1 MTRKDGGRGS
11 LDYTSEGLNETPPR
25 ASQDEPFDRND
36 GPPRRA
42 RPHITFSPSTNDVP
56 QSHHEPPPQQ
66 QPLSPTRRPRG
77 NSLRTQLFE
86 RHRQQQQQQVQQE
99 DVSQDTIT
107 NSSGD
112 FSWASEDDIKENPY
126 QLDDSYDEVTPQ
138 DSDKSID
145 GEYDRCWCCLQLLSA
160 GVFGLTA
167 RKCMGLHNRPSGGYY
182 LRLSNTTNA
191 DTEPLARTSSVG
203 SKRLSRMATQFSTT
217 PGNISE
223 RLPNY
228 ALENSKPNSFKDNLL
243 AWGPQRKVVKW
254 ATTVHDFVLGIQHLP
269 PSRAGRQLPLEVP
282 HGKRELL
289 DERRNK
295 KFINNEIKSSIYTP
309 WSFLPRQLYAQ
320 FSKLANLYFLAVS
333 IMQMIPS
340 WSTTGT
346 YTTIAPLMFFICVS
360 MAREGYDD
368 WRRHSQDKSE
378 NFRTAQVAER
388 RSKSTDGGHVADS
401 NSIGNMELES
411 MESVNISSSS
421 SSPIVYR
428 EEYWKNVQ
436 AGDILKL
443 KQNDW
448 VPADMIVLWADGM
461 GDQAY
466 IETMA
471 LDGETNLKP
480 RESLPQIQELCAT
493 PSGLSKLTGHLTTE
507 DPNIDLYNF
516 EGRVEFDGVTYSLG
530 PQNVVYRGSILRNT
544 PHMLGVVIFTGE
556 ESKIRMNAIK
566 NPRTKAPRLQ
576 SMVNKIVMVMVAFV
590 LILSAFCT
598 GASSIYYHSDG
609 RHMWYLRGLEV
620 GVVPNLMGF
629 IIMFNTLI
637 PLSLYVALE
646 IVKVFQIYF
655 IRSDVDMYHI
665 PSNTPC
671 EAHTATIN
679 EELGQ
684 VSYIFTDKTGTL
696 TENLMVFRK
705 MSVGGKAWIH
715 ELDCML
721 AAAKAANAVKEARD
735 SAELSKLA
743 GKAGVGDMLIH
754 KPRRSRKSF
763 RKSISSMKNKKSIDP
778 FDPTQDT
785 RFDRKSRES
794 NNKQWDGRSSDGG
807 AAGGKQWDGGASGSK
822 SRRSTGWPVGR
833 PSNAGGRPSVVFDR
847 TAEVEGGNSRRSQ
860 GVYSVHSPRQS
871 TDELFRQV
879 MALPRKSMAM
889 EAEDEAEPRLSMA
902 LSNRSL
908 WKASADPQ
916 KQQENP
922 TTLDLLQYLQTNPNS
937 EYSIRAKFFLLNMA
951 LCHMSLPEG
960 NLEEGIEY
968 TSASPDE
975 VALVAAARDLGY
987 IMSNRQNQTVT
998 IRTFPDGLDDD
1009 PVDDLYEILDVIEFT
1024 SGRKRMSVVVKMPNG
1039 DIYIL
1044 CKGADN
1050 VIVDRLR
1057 NSAIAHEKIDR
1068 ISNQASERKRAEAE
1082 VVLESRKSMGTAPSP
1097 RKSVDPG
1104 EARTS
1109 FGIPRPSIN
1118 LGRTRDPLDSIDDWL
1133 YKKTREDEEVHE
1145 VASTARK
1152 SVQLARK
1159 RFYNEPETRRSMDVR
1174 QSAPRVSMG
1183 RVSTGRVSFAYG
1195 EERLPR
1201 NMDDILTRPTPNK
1214 AVFEDEE
1221 PGDLS
1226 LEFGIDD
1233 DLVRNDSYI
1242 MEKTLNHIEEFSTE
1256 GLRTLMY
1263 AHKKVDKEE
1272 YKQWKKLYDD
1282 ARTSLENRALKCE
1295 KVGELI
1301 ERDLELSGAT
1311 AIEDKLQNGVP
1322 ETIEKLRRANI
1333 KLWMLTGDKRETA
1346 INIGYSCRLIKD
1358 YSTVIILKHDE
1369 DIVGTLAQSLLKL
1382 ETANVAHCVVVVD
1395 GQTLSIIE
1403 EDLTLMSLFIDLGIK
1418 ADSVIVCRASPAQ
1431 KALMV
1436 TNVRSKVQT
1445 AITLAIGD
1453 GANDIAMIQSADVG
1467 IGITG
1472 KEGLQAAR
1480 SSDFAIAQ
1488 FSYLLKLLLVHG
1500 HWNYDRTCKYVLA
1513 TFYKEM
1519 LFYTTQ
1525 AIFQYNSMFTGTSMY
1540 EQWSLAMFNTLF
1552 TSLPV
1557 IVLGI
1562 FEQDLAAATLIAIP
1576 ELYAKGQKNEAFN
1589 YLVYLV
1595 WMTIAISQSLI
1606 ISFMAFYIWGSSSVS
1621 DIDNT
1626 LYPLGMITFT
1636 AVVLLITL
1644 KLQMLDIQSRTVIA
1658 LGVTIISVGGWFGW
1672 NLFLSAVYHNG
1683 RVKIYYIPDGMVS
1696 RWGKDLSWWAA
1707 LLVVTVAA
1715 ALVDIL
1721 WKVFRVWFFPT
1732 DTDLFQELEQDD
1744 SIKKRLEEEAYEEL
1758 QQGWRHGNWVADLEA
1773 QGATTPGTPRSS
1785 RTRSTRYSSS
1795 VRSPASPRYYDEYNP
1810 HPSSSG
1816 QTSSMDVSQ
1825 SKRDKLRQKLRFP
1838 RRKTS
1843 GEYEREVEEIL
1854 KRRAE
1859 DERVQ
1864 VERDI
1869 EMRRMA

>member
-11 LDYTSEGLNETPPR
+11 LDFTTEGLNEAPPR
-25 ASQDEPFDRND
+25 VSQDVPSDSEH
-36 GPPRRA
+36 PRE

-56 QSHHEPPPQQ
+56 HSQRSPPPPSQ
-66 QPLSPTRRPRG
+66 QPHSPRRPRG

-86 RHRQQQQQQVQQE
+86 RHRQQQQQQQPVL
-99 DVSQDTIT
+99 DTT
-107 NSSGD
+107 NDTSMDTSGEY
-112 FSWASEDDIKENPY
+112 SWATDPSEEDLKEGPY
-126 QLDDSYDEVTPQ
+126 QREDRFEDVTPQ
-138 DSDKSID
+138 DIDKSID
-145 GEYDRCWCCLQLLSA
+145 DA
-160 GVFGLTA
+160 
-167 RKCMGLHNRPSGGYY
+167 
-182 LRLSNTTNA
+182 
-191 DTEPLARTSSVG
+191 EPLARASVD

-228 ALENSKPNSFKDNLL
+228 ALENSKPNSFMENMLT
-243 AWGPQRKVVKW
+243 WGPQKKVAQAFGK
-254 ATTVHDFVLGIQHLP
+254 VHDFVLNIQHLP
-269 PSRAGRQLPLEVP
+269 PSQDGRQLPLEVP
-282 HGKRELL
+282 TGKRELL

-295 KFINNEIKSSIYTP
+295 KFIDNEIKSSIYTP

-368 WRRHSQDKSE
+368 WRRHRQDKAENYRLAKVAIKRDKGGTISE
-378 NFRTAQVAER
+378 SSSSR
-388 RSKSTDGGHVADS
+388 
-401 NSIGNMELES
+401 NMELDS
-411 MESVNISSSS
+411 FSSGDSTTGS
-421 SSPIVYR
+421 APIEFKEV
-428 EEYWKNVQ
+428 YWKDIM
-436 AGDILKL
+436 AGDIVKL

-448 VPADMIVLWADGM
+448 IPADMIVLWADGM

-480 RESLPQIQELCAT
+480 REALPLVQKQCSTDA
-493 PSGLSKLTGHLTTE
+493 GLAKLNGHLNTE

-516 EGRVEFDGVTYSLG
+516 EGRLEFQGVTYSLG

-544 PHMLGVVIFTGE
+544 PNMLGVVIFTGE
-556 ESKIRMNAIK
+556 ETKIRMNAIK

-576 SMVNKIVMVMVAFV
+576 TMVNKIVMVMVAFV

-609 RHMWYLRGLEV
+609 RHMWYLKGLEV

-629 IIMFNTLI
+629 IIMYNTLI

-655 IRSDVDMYHI
+655 IQSDIDMYHI

-705 MSVGGKAWIH
+705 LSVGGRAWIH

-721 AAAKAANAVKEARD
+721 EAAKAANAVKEARN
-735 SAELSKLA
+735 SVEMSKLA

-754 KPRRSRKSF
+754 KPRRSRKSL
-763 RKSISSMKNKKSIDP
+763 RKSMGSMKLKKKSIDP
-778 FDPTQDT
+778 FDASQDR
-785 RFDRKSRES
+785 RFDHKNSGGI
-794 NNKQWDGRSSDGG
+794 KAWDGRDSDDSVR
-807 AAGGKQWDGGASGSK
+807 KDWDDNGASGSN
-822 SRRSTGWPVGR
+822 SRPSNVRSMGR

-847 TAEVEGGNSRRSQ
+847 TAEMDHESRPRKSQ
-860 GVYSVHSPRQS
+860 GIQSIHSPRQS

-879 MALPRKSMAM
+879 MALPRKSMTM
-889 EAEDEAEPRLSMA
+889 EPTHTHNSEAEPRLSRA
-902 LSNRSL
+902 LSTRSQ
-908 WKASADPQ
+908 WKASAAPMKD
-916 KQQENP
+916 QENP
-922 TTLDLLQYLQTNPNS
+922 TTLDLLNYLQTNPNS
-937 EYSIRAKFFLLNMA
+937 EYSRRAKFFLLNLA
-951 LCHMSLPEG
+951 LCHMCLPEG
-960 NLEEGIEY
+960 DLEEGIEY

-987 IMSNRQNQTVT
+987 IMSNRYNSTVT
-998 IRTFPDGLDDD
+998 VRTFPDGLDDD
-1009 PVDDLYEILDVIEFT
+1009 PVDETYEILDVIEFT
-1024 SGRKRMSVVVKMPNG
+1024 SGRKRMSVVVRMPNNELF
-1039 DIYIL
+1039 IF

-1068 ISNQASERKRAEAE
+1068 ISNQAADRKRAEAE
-1082 VVLESRKSMGTAPSP
+1082 VVLESRKSMGAAASP
-1097 RKSVDPG
+1097 RKSGVEAD
-1104 EARTS
+1104 ARTS

-1118 LGRTRDPLDSIDDWL
+1118 LGRSRDPLDSIDDWL
-1133 YKKTREDEEVHE
+1133 YKKTREEEDVHE

-1159 RFYNEPETRRSMDVR
+1159 RMYNEPQPRRSMDVR
-1174 QSAPRVSMG
+1174 QTAPRASMG
-1183 RVSTGRVSFAYG
+1183 RISTGRVSFAYG

-1201 NMDDILTRPTPNK
+1201 NMDDLLTRTSPKKNNGDN
-1214 AVFEDEE
+1214 FEEE
-1221 PGDLS
+1221 DAAGDLS
-1226 LEFGIDD
+1226 IEFGIDD
-1233 DLVRNDSYI
+1233 ELVKNDAYI

-1263 AHKKVDKEE
+1263 AHKKLGEEE

-1282 ARTSLENRALKCE
+1282 ARTSLENRAIKCE
-1295 KVGELI
+1295 KVGEMI
-1301 ERDLELSGAT
+1301 ERDFELSGAT
-1311 AIEDKLQNGVP
+1311 AIEDKLQKGVP
-1322 ETIEKLRRANI
+1322 EAIEKLRRANI
-1333 KLWMLTGDKRETA
+1333 RLWMLTGDKRETA

-1358 YSTVIILKHDE
+1358 YSTVVILKHDE
-1369 DIVGTLAQSLLKL
+1369 DIVGALAQSLLKL
-1382 ETANVAHCVVVVD
+1382 DTGNVAHCVVVVD
-1395 GQTLSIIE
+1395 GQTLSVIE

-1418 ADSVIVCRASPAQ
+1418 ADSVICCRASPSQ

-1436 TNVRSKVQT
+1436 TNVRSKVKS

-1480 SSDFAIAQ
+1480 SADFAIAQ

-1562 FEQDLAAATLIAIP
+1562 FEQDLSAATLIAIP

-1606 ISFMAFYIWGSSSVS
+1606 ISFMAFYIWGFSSLP

-1644 KLQMLDIQSRTVIA
+1644 KLQMMDIQSRTVIA
-1658 LGVTIISVGGWFGW
+1658 LGVTIISIGGWFAW

-1696 RWGKDLSWWAA
+1696 RWGRDLSWWAA

-1773 QGATTPGTPRSS
+1773 QGADSPGTPRSS
-1785 RTRSTRYSSS
+1785 RTKSTRYSNS
-1795 VRSPASPRYYDEYNP
+1795 VRSPTSGRYYDEYTP
-1810 HPSSSG
+1810 YPSSSG
-1816 QTSSMDVSQ
+1816 RESSFMDHPS
-1825 SKRDKLRQKLRFP
+1825 RADRLRQKLRFP
-1838 RRKTS
+1838 RKKTS

-1859 DERVQ
+1859 DERSQ
-1864 VERDI
+1864 ALRDI
-1869 EMRRMA
+1869 ELRRMA

>member
-1 MTRKDGGRGS
+1 MVS
-11 LDYTSEGLNETPPR
+11 ITS
-25 ASQDEPFDRND
+25 
-36 GPPRRA
+36 
-42 RPHITFSPSTNDVP
+42 
-56 QSHHEPPPQQ
+56 
-66 QPLSPTRRPRG
+66 
-77 NSLRTQLFE
+77 
-86 RHRQQQQQQVQQE
+86 
-99 DVSQDTIT
+99 
-107 NSSGD
+107 
-112 FSWASEDDIKENPY
+112 
-126 QLDDSYDEVTPQ
+126 
-138 DSDKSID
+138 
-145 GEYDRCWCCLQLLSA
+145 
-160 GVFGLTA
+160 
-167 RKCMGLHNRPSGGYY
+167 
-182 LRLSNTTNA
+182 NA
-191 DTEPLARTSSVG
+191 DTLWTSFTNPDSEPLARTSSVG

-228 ALENSKPNSFKDNLL
+228 ALENSKPNSFKENLL
-243 AWGPQRKVVKW
+243 SWGPQKQVVKYFGK
-254 ATTVHDFVLGIQHLP
+254 VHDFVLNIQHLP
-269 PSRAGRQLPLEVP
+269 PSRDGRQLPLEVP
-282 HGKRELL
+282 TGKRELL

-295 KFINNEIKSSIYTP
+295 KFIDNEIKSSIYTP

-368 WRRHSQDKSE
+368 WRRHRQDKAENYRLAKVAIKRDKGGTISE
-378 NFRTAQVAER
+378 TSSSR
-388 RSKSTDGGHVADS
+388 
-401 NSIGNMELES
+401 NMELDS
-411 MESVNISSSS
+411 FSSGDSISGA
-421 SSPIVYR
+421 SPIEFKEV
-428 EEYWKNVQ
+428 YWKDIM
-436 AGDILKL
+436 AGDIVKL
-443 KQNDW
+443 KQDDW
-448 VPADMIVLWADGM
+448 IPADMIVLWADGM

-480 RESLPQIQELCAT
+480 REALPQIQTQCSTDA
-493 PSGLSKLTGHLTTE
+493 GLAKLNGHLNTE

-516 EGRVEFDGVTYSLG
+516 EGRLEYEGDTYSLG

-544 PHMLGVVIFTGE
+544 PNMLGVVIFTGE

-576 SMVNKIVMVMVAFV
+576 SMVNRIVMVMVAFV

-629 IIMFNTLI
+629 IIMYNTLI

-655 IRSDVDMYHI
+655 IQSDIDMYYI

-705 MSVGGKAWIH
+705 MSVGGRAWIH

-721 AAAKAANAVKEARD
+721 EAAKAANAVKEARN
-735 SAELSKLA
+735 STEMSKLA
-743 GKAGVGDMLIH
+743 CKAGVGDLLIH
-754 KPRRSRKSF
+754 KPRRSRKSL
-763 RKSISSMKNKKSIDP
+763 RKSMGSMKLKKKSIDP
-778 FDPTQDT
+778 FDDSQDS
-785 RFDRKSRES
+785 RFAHKNSGGI
-794 NNKQWDGRSSDGG
+794 KAWDGRDSGDSER
-807 AAGGKQWDGGASGSK
+807 GGKQWDGSGASGSK
-822 SRRSTGWPVGR
+822 PRTSNVRSIGR

-847 TAEVEGGNSRRSQ
+847 TAEVEHESRPRKSQ
-860 GVYSVHSPRQS
+860 GIQSIHSPRQS

-879 MALPRKSMAM
+879 MALPRKSMTI
-889 EAEDEAEPRLSMA
+889 EPTQTQSSEAEPRLSRA
-902 LSNRSL
+902 LSTRSL
-908 WKASADPQ
+908 WKASAAPMKD
-916 KQQENP
+916 QENP
-922 TTLDLLQYLQTNPNS
+922 TTLDLLNYLQTNPNS

-951 LCHMSLPEG
+951 LCHMCLPEG

-987 IMSNRQNQTVT
+987 IMSNRYNSTVT
-998 IRTFPDGLDDD
+998 VRTFPDGLDDD
-1009 PVDDLYEILDVIEFT
+1009 PVDETYEILDVIEFT
-1024 SGRKRMSVVVKMPNG
+1024 SGRKRMSVVVRMPNNELF
-1039 DIYIL
+1039 IF

-1068 ISNQASERKRAEAE
+1068 ISNQAADRKRAEAE
-1082 VVLESRKSMGTAPSP
+1082 VVLESRKSMGAATSP
-1097 RKSVDPG
+1097 RKSGVDTD
-1104 EARTS
+1104 ARTS

-1118 LGRTRDPLDSIDDWL
+1118 LGRSRDPLDSIDDWL
-1133 YKKTREDEEVHE
+1133 YKKTREEEDVHE

-1159 RFYNEPETRRSMDVR
+1159 RMYNEPQPRRSMDVR
-1174 QSAPRVSMG
+1174 QTAHRVSMG

-1201 NMDDILTRPTPNK
+1201 NMDDILTRTTPKKNSGGG
-1214 AVFEDEE
+1214 FDHEDAA
-1221 PGDLS
+1221 GDLS
-1226 LEFGIDD
+1226 VEFGIDD
-1233 DLVRNDSYI
+1233 ELVKNDAYI

-1263 AHKKVDKEE
+1263 AHKKLGQEE

-1282 ARTSLENRALKCE
+1282 ARTSLENRAMKCE
-1295 KVGELI
+1295 KVGEMI
-1301 ERDLELSGAT
+1301 ERDFELSGAT
-1311 AIEDKLQNGVP
+1311 AIEDKLQKGVP

-1358 YSTVIILKHDE
+1358 YSTVVILKHDE
-1369 DIVGTLAQSLLKL
+1369 DIVGALAQSLLKL
-1382 ETANVAHCVVVVD
+1382 DTGNVAHCVVVVD

-1418 ADSVIVCRASPAQ
+1418 ADSVICCRASPSQ

-1436 TNVRSKVQT
+1436 TNVRSKVKS

-1562 FEQDLAAATLIAIP
+1562 FEQDLSAATLIAVP

-1606 ISFMAFYIWGSSSVS
+1606 ISFMAFYIWGFSSLP

-1644 KLQMLDIQSRTVIA
+1644 KLQMMDIQSRTVIA
-1658 LGVTIISVGGWFGW
+1658 LGVTIISIGGWFAW

-1707 LLVVTVAA
+1707 LLVVTIAA

-1773 QGATTPGTPRSS
+1773 QGADAPGTPRSS
-1785 RTRSTRYSSS
+1785 RTRSTRYSNS
-1795 VRSPASPRYYDEYNP
+1795 VRSPASPRYYDEYTP
-1810 HPSSSG
+1810 YTSSSG
-1816 QTSSMDVSQ
+1816 RESSSNDHQ
-1825 SKRDKLRQKLRFP
+1825 SRTDKLRQKLRFP
-1838 RRKTS
+1838 RKKTS

-1859 DERVQ
+1859 DERSQ
-1864 VERDI
+1864 ALRDI